1 LVSVPRL
8 GLPRLGD
15 RLGSGQ
21 GVIRRG
27 SGWRALR
34 VEWRA
39 IGCVPALWSLLQ
51 AAGQGRLG
59 PLLPGDAL
67 LRVDDSVLRIG
78 AEDAATAVLRER
90 SCWAVWEPW
99 LRGRMTAKVLI
110 RGRDT
115 VLGAHR
121 PASLLFAE
129 LARLLMIPAA

>member
-1 LVSVPRL
+1 MAVAAGGVGRSVAW
-8 GLPRLGD
+8 
-15 RLGSGQ
+15 
-21 GVIRRG
+21 V
-27 SGWRALR
+27 
-34 VEWRA
+34 
-39 IGCVPALWSLLQ
+39 ALWSLLRAPRQ
-51 AAGQGRLG
+51 GSASGRLG
-59 PLLPGDAL
+59 QLLPGDAL

-78 AEDAATAVLRER
+78 AEDAAPAVLRER

-129 LARLLMIPAA
+129 LAALLMIPAA